1 LEDFMPIVQP
11 DYRGDTRVLSVSVA
25 ADLLLQ
31 TVAYATQCHATLD
44 NVVGVALGRLLDAD
58 KTEREAWL
66 HEHRDALEPSRLKPF
81 ARGANG
87 RGRSRRRRASTAAPA
102 RTTAPSAT
110 PGAPTA
116 AQAQPPKKA

>member
-1 LEDFMPIVQP
+1 MPIVQP
-11 DYRGDTRVLSVSVA
+11 DYRGDTRLLSVNVA

-44 NVVGVALGRLLDAD
+44 NVVAVALGRLLDAD

-66 HEHRDALEPSRLKPF
+66 QEHRDALEPSRLKPF

-87 RGRSRRRRASTAAPA
+87 RGRSRRRRAAVAAPA
-102 RTTAPSAT
+102 RTPAPPAPAGPPAT
-110 PGAPTA
+110 